1 MRPEMIASPQQLG
14 LFIDSASPRGDDPAD
29 NLPGM
34 RLDEHL
40 WRLPLVVS
48 NGSISEWLQRWAA
61 LEIPKHHPRWITLI
75 GAHQLPHELMRE
87 LRDCGLPTL
96 LLRPQPGS
104 PMELLTEHA
113 LQSGKSDI
121 VIAPMPSAA
130 SNWLQ
135 RYNAAATKG
144 KTRALLI

>member
-1 MRPEMIASPQQLG
+1 MATSPQQMG
-14 LFIDSASPRGDDPAD
+14 LFLDNPVASGDDPAD
-29 NLPGM
+29 ALPGM
-34 RLDEHL
+34 RLAEHL
-40 WRLPLVVS
+40 WRLPQVVG
-48 NGSISEWLQRWAA
+48 NGSIAEWLNRWAA

-96 LLRPQPGS
+96 LLRPQPGT
-104 PMELLTEHA
+104 PLELLAEHA